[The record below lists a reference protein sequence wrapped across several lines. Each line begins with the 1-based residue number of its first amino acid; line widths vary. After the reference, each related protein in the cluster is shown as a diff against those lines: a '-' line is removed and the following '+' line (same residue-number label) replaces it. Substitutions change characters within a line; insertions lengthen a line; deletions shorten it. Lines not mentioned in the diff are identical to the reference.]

1 MTDKS
6 RPVMKPVNK
15 FTKQIPAGMF
25 EITKP
30 MKYLSDLDR
39 WIEHFKLKGIKTAVI
54 QNRNGEF
61 ILCREGI
68 EYKGDH
74 YNGKVRS

>member
-1 MTDKS
+1 
-6 RPVMKPVNK
+6 
-15 FTKQIPAGMF
+15 
-25 EITKP
+25 
-30 MKYLSDLDR
+30 
-39 WIEHFKLKGIKTAVI
+39 LKGIKTAVI

-74 YNGKVRS
+74 YNGKVKL